1 MHYSVLPPEIN
12 SALIFAGAGSGP
24 MLAAASAWDGLA
36 TELASAAVSFGSV
49 TAGLVGGSWQ
59 GRSSVAMAAAAAPY
73 AGWLAAAAT
82 QAEQAATQAQVMV
95 AEFEAVRLA
104 MVQPALVAANRS
116 GLISLVI
123 SNLFGQNA
131 PAIAAA
137 EAAYEEMWAL
147 DVSAM
152 AAYHSG
158 ASAVAVALPAFA
170 LPLRLP
176 AGLAA
181 GPAAVVTAL
190 TTAVGMP
197 TFAGRAIAA
206 SLGLANVG
214 GGNLG
219 NANNGLGN
227 IGNANLGNNNLG
239 SGNFGSFNI
248 GSANL
253 GGNNIGIGNAGANN
267 FGLANLGNLNTG
279 FANAGI
285 GNFGIANTGNNNIG
299 NGLTGNNQ
307 IGIGGLNSGNGNVGL
322 FNAGSANIGFFAKT
336 LRSMVPQE
344 HLDFARKILADHGVP
359 VEDAD
364 EDSLQL
370 LGWTEATATP
380 QVDAALKHP
389 KMTMVANALG
399 TPPADMIKHIH
410 DSGRKVAA
418 LCGSPSQAR
427 KHADAGV
434 DIIIAQGGEAGGHCG
449 EVGSIVLWPQVVK
462 EVAPVPVLAAGGI
475 GSGQQIAAALAL
487 GTQGAW
493 TGSQWLMVEEAANTA
508 VQQAAYVK
516 ATSRDTVR
524 SRSFTGKPARML
536 RNDWTEAW
544 EQPESP
550 KPLGMPLQY
559 MVSGMAVKA
568 THKYPN
574 ETVDVAF
581 NPVGQVVGQFT
592 KVEKTATVIERWVQE
607 YLEATARLDALNAA
621 ASV

>member
-1 MHYSVLPPEIN
+1 MHTAICDELGIEFP
-12 SALIFAGAGSGP
+12 IFAFTHCR
-24 MLAAASAWDGLA
+24 DVVV
-36 TELASAAVSFGSV
+36 AVSKAGGFGV
-49 TAGLVGGSWQ
+49 LGAVEFTPEQLEIELNWIDEHIGDH
-59 GRSSVAMAAAAAPY
+59 PY
-73 AGWLAAAAT
+73 G
-82 QAEQAATQAQVMV
+82 VD
-95 AEFEAVRLA
+95 
-104 MVQPALVAANRS
+104 
-116 GLISLVI
+116 IVI
-123 SNLFGQNA
+123 PNK
-131 PAIAAA
+131 
-137 EAAYEEMWAL
+137 YEGMDSQL
-147 DVSAM
+147 SADE
-152 AAYHSG
+152 
-158 ASAVAVALPAFA
+158 L
-170 LPLRLP
+170 
-176 AGLAA
+176 
-181 GPAAVVTAL
+181 
-190 TTAVGMP
+190 
-197 TFAGRAIAA
+197 
-206 SLGLANVG
+206 
-214 GGNLG
+214 
-219 NANNGLGN
+219 
-227 IGNANLGNNNLG
+227 
-239 SGNFGSFNI
+239 
-248 GSANL
+248 
-253 GGNNIGIGNAGANN
+253 
-267 FGLANLGNLNTG
+267 
-279 FANAGI
+279 
-285 GNFGIANTGNNNIG
+285 
-299 NGLTGNNQ
+299 
-307 IGIGGLNSGNGNVGL
+307 
-322 FNAGSANIGFFAKT
+322 AKT